1 MMSGPKRRNPS
12 ILLPLLVCLSLA
24 GLVYL
29 ESAAAPRLTDAVVPV
44 VAEPVA
50 VAALPPAIALEPP
63 PASAFDGVLARP
75 LFAPSRRPPPDAPA
89 PQVDAVP
96 EAAPFEIE
104 LVGVAIAGDERRALV
119 RQPGLPVGVW
129 VETGAAIGGWTVEA
143 IEPDHV
149 LFRSGTRLE
158 EARLRDDT
166 PPPVVRPSREERREE
181 ARRRRAQEREE
192 AREEALRRE
201 EIDAPPEEP

>member
-1 MMSGPKRRNPS
+1 MMGGPKRRDPS
-12 ILLPLLVCLSLA
+12 ILLPLLVCVSLA
-24 GLVYL
+24 GLVTL
-29 ESAAAPRLTDAVVPV
+29 EYIAAPRLTDAVVPV
-44 VAEPVA
+44 AAVA
-50 VAALPPAIALEPP
+50 VAALPPAIALEAV

-89 PQVDAVP
+89 PLVDAVP

-104 LVGVAIAGDERRALV
+104 LVGVVIAGDERLALV
-119 RQPGLPVGVW
+119 RQPGLPVLVR

-158 EARLRDDT
+158 EVRLRDDAS
-166 PPPVVRPSREERREE
+166 PPEASPRREDREE
-181 ARRRRAQEREE
+181 AQRRRAQEREE
-192 AREEALRRE
+192 ARRRE
-201 EIDAPPEEP
+201 EIDAPPEDP

>member
-1 MMSGPKRRNPS
+1 MMSGPKRRDPS
-12 ILLPLLVCLSLA
+12 ILLPLLVCLSLV

-29 ESAAAPRLTDAVVPV
+29 EGIAAPRLSDAVAPV
-44 VAEPVA
+44 AAVAVA

-89 PQVDAVP
+89 PQVDEVP

-104 LVGVAIAGDERRALV
+104 LVGVVITGDERLALV
-119 RQPGLPVGVW
+119 RQPGLPVLVR

-158 EARLRDDT
+158 EIRLRDDA
-166 PPPVVRPSREERREE
+166 PPPEARPSRETREE

-192 AREEALRRE
+192 ARRRE
-201 EIDAPPEEP
+201 EKGEPPEIQ